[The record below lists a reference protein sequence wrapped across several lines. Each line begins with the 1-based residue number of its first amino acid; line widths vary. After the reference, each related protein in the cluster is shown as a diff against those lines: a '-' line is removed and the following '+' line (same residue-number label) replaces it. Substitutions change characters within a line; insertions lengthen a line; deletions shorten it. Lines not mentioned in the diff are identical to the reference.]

1 MSRLFQPF
9 PAKPAFGTLQKN
21 YYSSDYTK
29 KIKLKNILAYSIKNQ
44 TKRNIPQEEFLYS
57 KNYELKN
64 NILFN
69 KCYLDK
75 TDLIAGQYST
85 ENLQG
90 VTTISSSNETSEP
103 YIETNIVLTDNV
115 PFYVN
120 YTIDPTGV
128 LFGNTQCGINNYVNF
143 MKINVP
149 TINSSTSLKT
159 CKPLQKTLINN
170 IPSIIKPKTII
181 IVKENTS

>member
-21 YYSSDYTK
+21 TYSSDYTK
-29 KIKLKNILAYSIKNQ
+29 KIKLKNIVAYSIKNK

-57 KNYELKN
+57 KNCELKY

-69 KCYLDK
+69 KSYLDK
-75 TDLIAGQYST
+75 TNLIAGQYSK
-85 ENLQG
+85 EDLEG

-103 YIETNIVLTDNV
+103 YIETNIVLTDNI
-115 PFYVN
+115 PFYIN

-128 LFGNTQCGINNYVNF
+128 LFGNTQCGLNNYVNF
-143 MKINVP
+143 MKINIP
-149 TINSSTSLKT
+149 KINSSSSLKT
-159 CKPLQKTLINN
+159 CKPLQKTQINN
-170 IPSIIKPKTII
+170 ISNIRPKTII